1 MAEPILVE
9 IEIPDDLAGFH
20 LPDGVRERLQTL
32 LDRQDQGL
40 DLTEAER
47 REAEGLVNLA
57 ELLSLLK
64 LRSQRAWDRD
74 GDSNSHLSKPRRRIR

>member
-9 IEIPDDLAGFH
+9 IEMPDDLAGFH
-20 LPDGVRERLQTL
+20 LPAGVHERLQTL

-40 DLTEAER
+40 ALTPAER
-47 REAEGLVNLA
+47 REAEGLVDLA

-64 LRSQRAWDRD
+64 LRSQRAWAR
-74 GDSNSHLSKPRRRIR
+74 GSAQE